1 MKKVMED
8 RVLWSLAI
16 RSYIVRTVQDT
27 PPTAHAGGDIQLSVI
42 ENSFPESVLN
52 IIKMIF
58 LNF

>member
-16 RSYIVRTVQDT
+16 CSHIVRTVQDT
-27 PPTAHAGGDIQLSVI
+27 PPTPHTGGDIQLSVI
-42 ENSFPESVLN
+42 EDSFPESALN